1 LPISSSVAHLRPM
14 ADDTMSDIAENLRQV
29 QERIEQAAINVGR
42 APQDIKLIAVTKTVA
57 IERIQE
63 ARDAGVAIVGE
74 NYVQEA
80 RRKIEAIGHG
90 IEWHFIG
97 HLQVN
102 KAKYAV
108 RLFDLIHAVDSYALA
123 VELDKRGAM
132 IGKVVDCLIEVNL
145 SGEGQKFGIRQERTA
160 ELAHAMSGLKN
171 IALKGLMTMPPYADV
186 AEASRPY
193 FIALREL
200 RNAIE
205 AEAIPLPELSMG
217 MSADFAIAIEEGAT
231 MVRIGR
237 AIFGERSA

>member
-1 LPISSSVAHLRPM
+1 
-14 ADDTMSDIAENLRQV
+14 MSQIAENLQQV
-29 QERIEQAAINVGR
+29 QERIEQAATRAGR
-42 APQDIKLIAVTKTVA
+42 DPQSIKLIAVTKTVTV
-57 IERIQE
+57 ERIQE
-63 ARDAGVAIVGE
+63 ARTAGVAIAGE

-90 IEWHFIG
+90 IQWHFIG
-97 HLQVN
+97 HVQVN

-108 RLFDLIHAVDSYALA
+108 RFFDLIHAVDSYTLA

-132 IGKVVDCLIEVNL
+132 ASKVVGCLIEVNL
-145 SGEGQKFGIRQERTA
+145 SGEETKFGIRHERTA

-200 RNAIE
+200 RDAIE
-205 AEAIPLPELSMG
+205 TEGIPLPELSMG
-217 MSADFAIAIEEGAT
+217 MSTDFAVAIEEGAT

>member
-1 LPISSSVAHLRPM
+1 V
-14 ADDTMSDIAENLRQV
+14 ADDTMSEITENLRQV
-29 QERIEQAAINVGR
+29 QEKIEQAATRAGR
-42 APQDIKLIAVTKTVA
+42 SPQGIKLIAVTKTVT

-63 ARDAGVAIVGE
+63 AREAGVAIVGE

-80 RRKIEAIGHG
+80 RRKIETIGHG
-90 IEWHFIG
+90 IQWHFIG

-108 RLFDLIHAVDSYALA
+108 RFFDLIHAVDSYALA

-132 IGKVVDCLIEVNL
+132 AGKVVDCLIEVNL
-145 SGEGQKFGIRQERTA
+145 SGEGQKFGIRCERTA
-160 ELAHAMSGLKN
+160 ELAHAMNGLKN
-171 IALKGLMTMPPYADV
+171 IALKGLMTMPPFADV

-193 FIALREL
+193 FISLREL
-200 RNAIE
+200 QGAIE
-205 AEAIPLPELSMG
+205 EKEGIPLPELSMG
-217 MSADFAIAIEEGAT
+217 MSTDFAVAIEEGAT